1 MKLILATQNQGKQAE
16 MRALLGHL
24 GLDLRVPED
33 LEHELQIEESGGDYA
48 ENAILKARAFA
59 ETFGEWTL
67 GDDTG
72 LEVEVLSGAPGLQ
85 SARLIGPGR
94 SDADR
99 RQHLLSLLKP
109 YPRPWRA
116 RFVSVV
122 ALVSPGGV
130 IELKR
135 GECPGEIIPEGRGD
149 WGFGYDPIFLV
160 DGGNKTMAEL
170 PMEQKNRLS
179 HRALALQA
187 MIPTLRVRLGIGS
200 GSK

>member
-1 MKLILATQNQGKQAE
+1 MKLILASQNRGKQAE
-16 MRALLGHL
+16 MRALLVSL
-24 GLDLRVPED
+24 GLELLGPED
-33 LEHELQIEESGGDYA
+33 FDRALQIQETGGNYA

-59 ETFGEWTL
+59 DAFGCWTL

-72 LEVEVLSGAPGLQ
+72 LEVEALDGAPGLH

-99 RQHLLSLLKP
+99 RQHLISLLKA

-122 ALVSPGGV
+122 ALASPEGEV
-130 IELKR
+130 DLKR
-135 GECPGEIIPEGRGD
+135 GECPGEIIAEASGE

-160 DGGNKTMAEL
+160 DGGDKTMAEL
-170 PMEQKNRLS
+170 PMEQKNLIS
-179 HRALALQA
+179 HRAQALEA
-187 MIPTLRVRLGIGS
+187 MLPILRVRLGLGS
-200 GSK
+200 